1 MELNKLLMMLVML
14 ILFTGCSNMTTK
26 NEENTDLLISD
37 ALTSIGGV
45 NESFDRQK
53 LSYEITIINKGN
65 VPIID
70 DSIKVILTEWINE
83 KLIEH
88 EITEKRFN
96 EDNIIVKGY
105 VVFDSKGLTKND
117 IVANKSYINGINI
130 ETMNG
135 KEILIEHKYD

>member
-1 MELNKLLMMLVML
+1 MNKLLMMLVML

-117 IVANKSYINGINI
+117 IVENKSYINGINI

>member
-1 MELNKLLMMLVML
+1 MNKLLMMLVML

-37 ALTSIGGV
+37 ALTSISGV
-45 NESFDRQK
+45 NESFDRQN

-117 IVANKSYINGINI
+117 IVENKSYINGINI